1 MGGSRKSAEIF
12 ALGPMSARAVI
23 IYSRSAEVPL
33 AVFIAAEALMDLIF
47 I

>member
-1 MGGSRKSAEIF
+1 MR
-12 ALGPMSARAVI
+12 ARGN
-23 IYSRSAEVPL
+23 YLLAEVPL